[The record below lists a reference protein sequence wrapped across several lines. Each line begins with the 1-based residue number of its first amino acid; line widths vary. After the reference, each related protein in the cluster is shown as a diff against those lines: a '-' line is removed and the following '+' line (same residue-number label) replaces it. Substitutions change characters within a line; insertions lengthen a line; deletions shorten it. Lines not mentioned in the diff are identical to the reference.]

1 MQKEVTDEKIQETY
15 KPIKMWEPHLN
26 YDFTYNVK
34 TKTKLIMSDMIQG
47 FDFWAYIQEKESRKQ
62 ILKEV
67 FTYPC
72 AQQHYSE

>member
-1 MQKEVTDEKIQETY
+1 
-15 KPIKMWEPHLN
+15 MWEPHLN

-72 AQQHYSE
+72 A